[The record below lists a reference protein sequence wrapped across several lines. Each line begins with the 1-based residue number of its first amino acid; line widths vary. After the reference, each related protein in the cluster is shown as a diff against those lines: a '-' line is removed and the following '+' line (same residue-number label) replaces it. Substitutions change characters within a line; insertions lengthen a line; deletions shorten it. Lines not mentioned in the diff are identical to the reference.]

1 MLYTENM
8 KISYKIAAFFV
19 LSSLIFVLLRTQ
31 GQYLGY
37 NVETLIENLGGLT
50 YLYSTIGIIFAIFS
64 AFVILSESERWNNLV
79 DITKAEV
86 NGLRELWLWSKH
98 FPKKIRDDFRDSI
111 KKYLENIIEGGW
123 NEGEGVTKDLETEQ
137 ILDTLHESIYQ
148 LSKENPELMTEV
160 FKSFTELL
168 KCREVRISHISFHLP
183 QILKNTL
190 LFSNVLLVVFSFF
203 IGVKDVW
210 LDYIFVISIAN
221 LGYLI
226 DLLVDDMDN
235 PTRPGGWHLTTKD
248 YEELLEK
255 IS

>member
-1 MLYTENM
+1 MRIHL
-8 KISYKIAAFFV
+8 KIVIFFI
-19 LSSLIFVLLRTQ
+19 LSTLTFVLLRTQ

-37 NVETLIENLGGLT
+37 NIETLIGNLGGLV

-64 AFVILSESERWNNLV
+64 AFVILSESERWSNLV
-79 DITKAEV
+79 SATKAEV
-86 NGLRELWLWSKH
+86 GELRELWLWSKH
-98 FPKKIRDDFRDSI
+98 YPDNIRDDFRKSI
-111 KKYLENIIEGGW
+111 RKYLEEVIKGGW
-123 NEGEGVTKDLETEQ
+123 NEGEGVTKSLETEQ
-137 ILDTLHESIYQ
+137 VLDSLHDSIYE
-148 LSKENPELMTEV
+148 LSKEKPELMTEV
-160 FKSFTELL
+160 FEDFTELL
-168 KCREVRISHISFHLP
+168 KYREDRIAYISFHLP

-190 LFSNVLLVVFSFF
+190 LFSNVLLIVFSFL

-226 DLLVDDMDN
+226 YLLVDDMDN

-248 YEELLEK
+248 YQELLDK